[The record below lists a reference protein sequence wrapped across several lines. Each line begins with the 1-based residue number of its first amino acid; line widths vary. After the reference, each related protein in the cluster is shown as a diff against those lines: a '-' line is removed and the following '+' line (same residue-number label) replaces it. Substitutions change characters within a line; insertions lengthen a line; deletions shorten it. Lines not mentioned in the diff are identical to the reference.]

1 MNKTHRHSNKQR
13 FAFWPAVVFLV
24 LLVSLG
30 ACKGDQLL
38 GLEVQPEGSLDPIQ
52 KLDSFTVQAKTVLL
66 DEPQVSTNF
75 QNFVGT
81 MSNNVFGRSSASLYL
96 NFILESENIA
106 LDLEPEE
113 YVVDSLILNIRASHS
128 YGNPTENQL
137 LEVFVIDE
145 EIISDSNYTSDKAF
159 QVDDAQVGSLAISF
173 NSENEISE
181 LFTSPDSVYKGIQF
195 YLDNDLG
202 EFLLQGLG
210 REYATSAQLQE
221 YFPGLLIENN
231 APNSV
236 QNGAIYNFITSGGS
250 TGLTL
255 YFHPKNNSNV
265 DEAESL
271 TFLTSGSTSRFNR
284 FDNDRSTA
292 LVSNYLNDLSKGTE
306 FLFVQG
312 MSGVRTELF
321 FPSLNDFA
329 KATDIAVNLAR
340 LRIKTSDV
348 QPSGLD
354 YSPELILLDFEV
366 DPSTGDTLETL
377 NLDYTFSTS
386 RHGGELS
393 DDKSEYNFEVT
404 RQIQKI
410 IESVQDGSNA
420 NLGFTLNAQVPILNG
435 NVCTQTVLKGSD
447 NIVLEIFYTDINE

>member
-13 FAFWPAVVFLV
+13 FALWRAVVFLV

-81 MSNNVFGRSSASLYL
+81 MNNDVFGRSSASLYL

-106 LDLEPEE
+106 LDLKPEE
-113 YVVDSLILNIRASHS
+113 YVVDSLILNIRASNS
-128 YGNPTENQL
+128 YGDPTEIQL

-159 QVDDAQVGSLAISF
+159 QTDDQPVGTAPISF
-173 NSENEISE
+173 ESQDKIGE
-181 LFTSPDSVYKGIQF
+181 LFNSADYDGFQF
-195 YLDNDLG
+195 YLDKDLG
-202 EFLLQGLG
+202 EFLLQGIG

-221 YFPGLLIENN
+221 YFRGLLIETN
-231 APNSV
+231 ASNSV
-236 QNGAIYNFITSGGS
+236 QNGAIYSFITSGSS

-255 YFHPKNNSNV
+255 YFHPKNSSNA

-271 TFLTSGSTSRFNR
+271 TFLTSTSTSRINR

-292 LVSNYLNDLSKGTE
+292 LVSNYLNDLSKGKE
-306 FLFVQG
+306 LLFVQG
-312 MSGVRTELF
+312 MSGVRTELL
-321 FPSLNDFA
+321 FPSLNNFA
-329 KATDIAVNLAR
+329 KATDIAVNLTR
-340 LRIKTSDV
+340 LRIKTSDM

-393 DDKSEYNFEVT
+393 DDKSEYSFDVT

-410 IESVQDGSNA
+410 IESAQGGSNV
-420 NLGFTLNAQVPILNG
+420 NLGFTLNAQVPVLNG
-435 NVCTQTVLKGSD
+435 NVRTQTVLQGSD
-447 NIVLEIFYTDINE
+447 NIVLEIFYTDIND